1 MNTRTALGGFLLALT
16 GAWAI
21 DAFLL
26 QPPSAAGWPWLLRQ
40 QTLYLTGV
48 WAIGLMSLIMLL
60 ALRPAWLEGPLGGMD
75 KVYRLHKWAGI
86 FAVGASGAHW
96 LAKLSSTPLKALAG
110 TDGRPARDAVL
121 AVMEGSRGLA
131 KDLGE
136 WTIYALLIMLAI
148 TLWRRFPYHAWRL
161 AHRAMPV
168 AFLALVLHTLAL
180 APAYYWTGP
189 TGLLL
194 VPLMAGGAVAALL
207 SLAGRVGQ
215 RRRVMGRVVSVV
227 SQPGGIVDVTCD
239 LGPQWPGHRA
249 GQFAFVTFDRGEGA
263 HPFTIAS
270 APGAT
275 PGRLHFKIKALGD
288 YTRRLADTLTP
299 GQAVAVEGPY
309 GRFEQPQQASAGP
322 QVWVAGGIG
331 ITPFLAWLEDRQA
344 RAGDGA
350 PVWLHYCVRDAQAE
364 PMVDAVAQRCQALG
378 NVTLQVHDAR
388 HRLTAADLAQ
398 GAVAAGRV
406 ADIWFCGP
414 AGLSA
419 SLRRGLRRLGQ
430 GGVRWHQEA
439 FDMR

>member
-26 QPPSAAGWPWLLRQ
+26 QPPSAAAWPWLLRQ

-86 FAVGASGAHW
+86 FAVVASGAHW
-96 LAKLSSTPLKALAG
+96 LAKLSSTPLKAFAG

-215 RRRVMGRVVSVV
+215 RRRVMGRVVSVA

-275 PGRLHFKIKALGD
+275 PGRLRFKIKALGD

-299 GQAVAVEGPY
+299 EQAVAVEGPY
-309 GRFEQPQQASAGP
+309 GRFEQPLQASA
-322 QVWVAGGIG
+322 
-331 ITPFLAWLEDRQA
+331 
-344 RAGDGA
+344 
-350 PVWLHYCVRDAQAE
+350 
-364 PMVDAVAQRCQALG
+364 
-378 NVTLQVHDAR
+378 
-388 HRLTAADLAQ
+388 
-398 GAVAAGRV
+398 
-406 ADIWFCGP
+406 
-414 AGLSA
+414 
-419 SLRRGLRRLGQ
+419 
-430 GGVRWHQEA
+430 
-439 FDMR
+439 